1 VARKVVGK
9 LHPLRENL
17 QQMWQDGLTRMH
29 LLLMFFSHQIQP
41 LGRRRTKTWTYL
53 GPNCP
58 DRPSSEE
65 LSVIEVEA
73 QIHKVLDLGVNPT
86 PVPAPSPYGEGSLVL
101 GLVL

>member
-1 VARKVVGK
+1 M
-9 LHPLRENL
+9 L
-17 QQMWQDGLTRMH
+17 
-29 LLLMFFSHQIQP
+29 FSRQIQP
-41 LGRRRTKTWTYL
+41 LWRQRTKTWTYP
-53 GPNCP
+53 GPNYP